1 MTHEVKMLLYKA
13 YIENFRNIDFININ
27 FSEFNVLIGE
37 NNIGKTNILTAI
49 NKVLSKN
56 VYFKEDDFKVLE
68 KPIIIELSFNN
79 LSTEDKAS
87 FFDFEGIFN
96 PETEDITIKTIVNW
110 RSTIGNAD
118 ISIKFIRKDREESE
132 QEVKDVTKTFRKT
145 LSSHYISAHRNYSKN
160 MDSKGIF
167 ELLRLFAP
175 YQTMTLDSLKQEMIQ
190 EFQELNEMGCEF
202 NLENI
207 EKILYNNEEL
217 TDAILS
223 DLEKIK
229 QESDSFSQICDKIL
243 ECNTIYNQ
251 KILMNKDLLE
261 LNENHKKH
269 YNLNEIEKNMNKF
282 FSTFLSNNDLKF
294 DVMPTEDIELL
305 KNISMDISGDSILK
319 QGDGYQNFIDLL
331 INLSKLIK
339 IKNKNEVDMCNF
351 IVMIEE
357 PETHLHPHMQR
368 NFIKSLKE
376 CRELFEK
383 RNIFIQFF
391 ISTHSPYIVSNLKI
405 PELNIIRKNEENVIS
420 VKLEENYMQKIC
432 LEVYSQTSCKSS
444 SKKRI
449 NDAIN
454 TLLNYSD
461 VFFSKG
467 VILCEGK
474 TDFGAIPTIASKLG
488 YNLDRYGITLLKVDG
503 SGNLPL
509 YLSILKMFKI
519 PTYSI
524 IDADKKE
531 DYGLLP
537 NISFIGE
544 DSTRNGA
551 FELEFYK
558 NAPHYKIYK
567 ALHFTYPSRS
577 RNRIAQI
584 KEIIPDFQGF
594 NNLNETSEELL
605 NKYKENSKYRK
616 LVIGFMKKEKDTYFG
631 KALAEELNPSEIPPI
646 FKEAFE
652 NAIKLTEENYGEY

>member
-1 MTHEVKMLLYKA
+1 MLLYKA
-13 YIENFRNIDFININ
+13 YIENFRNIDHININ
-27 FSEFNVLIGE
+27 FTDFNVLIGE

-56 VYFKEDDFKVLE
+56 IYFIEDDFKVLE

-79 LSTEDKAS
+79 LSSEDKAV
-87 FFDFEGIFN
+87 FFDFEGLYN
-96 PETEDITIKTIVNW
+96 PEDEDITIKTIGTW

-118 ISIKFIRKDREESE
+118 ISVNFIRKDLDETE
-132 QEVKDVTKTFRKT
+132 QEVKPVTKSFKKT
-145 LSSHYISAHRNYSKN
+145 LGSLYISAHRNYSKN

-175 YQTMTLDSLKQEMIQ
+175 YQAMPSDSLKQEMIE
-190 EFQELNEMGCEF
+190 EFRNLNEMNYEF
-202 NLENI
+202 SLDEI
-207 EKILYNNEEL
+207 ESLLQNNEM
-217 TDAILS
+217 LS
-223 DLEKIK
+223 DSLLNKLKKIK
-229 QESDSFSQICDKIL
+229 EDSDPVSEICDKL
-243 ECNTIYNQ
+243 LKCNDIYSQ
-251 KILMNKDLLE
+251 KIKINNDLLE
-261 LNENHKKH
+261 FNENHKEN
-269 YNLNEIEKNMNKF
+269 YNLTEIEDDINNF
-282 FSTFLSNNDLKF
+282 FSTFLNNDELKF
-294 DVMPTEDIELL
+294 DMMPTEDIELL
-305 KNISMDISGDSILK
+305 KNISMDISGNSILK

-331 INLSKLIK
+331 INLSQLIK
-339 IKNKNEVDMCNF
+339 IKNSNEVDRCNF

-376 CRELFEK
+376 FRELFEK
-383 RNIFIQFF
+383 RNIYIQFF

-405 PELNIIRKNEENVIS
+405 PELNIIRKNEENIIS
-420 VKLEENYMQKIC
+420 VKLEENYIQKIC
-432 LEVYSQTSCKSS
+432 LEAYSETSCKSN

-449 NDAIN
+449 KDAIN

-488 YNLDRYGITLLKVDG
+488 YNLDQYGITLLKVDG

-509 YLSILKMFKI
+509 YLSVLKMFKI
-519 PTYSI
+519 PAYSI

-531 DYGLLP
+531 DYGNLP

-544 DSTRNGA
+544 DSRRNGA

-567 ALHFTYPSRS
+567 ALDFIYPSRS
-577 RNRIAQI
+577 RRRIEQI
-584 KEIIPDFQGF
+584 KEIIPDFEGF
-594 NNLNETSEELL
+594 NNLNETSEELF
-605 NKYKENSKYRK
+605 NRYKENSKYRK

-631 KALAEELNPSEIPPI
+631 KALAEELEPSEIPPI

>member
-1 MTHEVKMLLYKA
+1 MLLYKA
-13 YIENFRNIDFININ
+13 HIENFRNIDHININ
-27 FSEFNVLIGE
+27 FTDFNVLIGE

-56 VYFKEDDFKVLE
+56 IYFIEDDFKVLE

-79 LSTEDKAS
+79 LSSEDKAV
-87 FFDFEGIFN
+87 FFDFEGLYN
-96 PETEDITIKTIVNW
+96 PEDEDITIKTIGTW

-118 ISIKFIRKDREESE
+118 ISVNFIRKDLDETE
-132 QEVKDVTKTFRKT
+132 QEVKPVTKSFKKT
-145 LSSHYISAHRNYSKN
+145 LGSLYISAHRNYSKN

-175 YQTMTLDSLKQEMIQ
+175 YQAMPLDSLKQEMIE
-190 EFQELNEMGCEF
+190 EFRNLNEMNYEF
-202 NLENI
+202 SLDEI
-207 EKILYNNEEL
+207 ESLLQNNEM
-217 TDAILS
+217 LS
-223 DLEKIK
+223 DPLLNKLKKNKED
-229 QESDSFSQICDKIL
+229 SDPVSEICDKL
-243 ECNTIYNQ
+243 LKCNDIYSK
-251 KILMNKDLLE
+251 KIKINNDLLE
-261 LNENHKKH
+261 FNENHKEN
-269 YNLNEIEKNMNKF
+269 YNLTEIEDNVNSF
-282 FSTFLSNNDLKF
+282 FSTFLNNDKLKF
-294 DVMPTEDIELL
+294 DMMPTEDIELL
-305 KNISMDISGDSILK
+305 KNISMDISGNSILK

-339 IKNKNEVDMCNF
+339 IKNSNEVDRCNF

-376 CRELFEK
+376 FRELFEK
-383 RNIFIQFF
+383 RNIYIQFF
-391 ISTHSPYIVSNLKI
+391 ISTHSPYIVSNLNI
-405 PELNIIRKNEENVIS
+405 PELNIIRKNENNIIS
-420 VKLEENYMQKIC
+420 VKLEEDYIQKIC
-432 LEVYSQTSCKSS
+432 LEAYSETSCKSN

-449 NDAIN
+449 KDAIN

-488 YNLDRYGITLLKVDG
+488 YNLDQYGITLLKVDG

-509 YLSILKMFKI
+509 YLSVLKMFKI
-519 PTYSI
+519 PAYSI

-531 DYGLLP
+531 DYGNLP

-544 DSTRNGA
+544 DSRRNGA

-567 ALHFTYPSRS
+567 ALDFIYPSRS
-577 RNRIAQI
+577 RRRIEQI
-584 KEIIPDFQGF
+584 KEIIPDFEGF
-594 NNLNETSEELL
+594 NNLNETSEELF
-605 NKYKENSKYRK
+605 NRYKENSKYRK

-631 KALAEELNPSEIPPI
+631 KALAEELEPSEIPPI

>member
-1 MTHEVKMLLYKA
+1 MLLYKA

-87 FFDFEGIFN
+87 FFDFEGIYN

-118 ISIKFIRKDREESE
+118 ISIKFIRKDRQESE

-269 YNLNEIEKNMNKF
+269 YNLTEIEKTMNNF

-294 DVMPTEDIELL
+294 DIMPTEDIELL

-331 INLSKLIK
+331 INLSQLIK

-405 PELNIIRKNEENVIS
+405 PELNIIRKNKENIIS
-420 VKLEENYMQKIC
+420 VKLEDDYIEKIC
-432 LEVYSQTSCKSS
+432 LEFFSETNCSS
-444 SKKRI
+444 NNLKNI
-449 NDAIN
+449 NIAIN
-454 TLLNYSD
+454 LLLNSSD

-467 VILCEGK
+467 VILCEGNSE
-474 TDFGAIPTIASKLG
+474 FGAFPILANKLRC
-488 YNLDRYGITLLKVDG
+488 NLDEYGITLFNLDG
-503 SGNLPL
+503 VNNLPL
-509 YLSILKMFKI
+509 YHHILKKFKI
-519 PTYSI
+519 HTYPI
-524 IDADKKE
+524 IDADQKE
-531 DYGLLP
+531 KYGDLA
-537 NISFIGE
+537 NISFLGE
-544 DSTRNGA
+544 DIRKNGA

-558 NAPHYKIYK
+558 NAPHYKIFK
-567 ALHFTYPSRS
+567 ALDTSSPSRTPG
-577 RNRIAQI
+577 REQEI
-584 KEIIPDFQGF
+584 KKIIPNFEGF
-594 NNLNETSEELL
+594 NNLNKTSEELL
-605 NKYKENSKYRK
+605 NEHKENSKYKK
-616 LVIGFMKKEKDTYFG
+616 LVLKFMEKEKNIRFSRI
-631 KALAEELNPSEIPPI
+631 LAEELDPSEIPPI

-652 NAIKLTEENYGEY
+652 NAIRLTEENYGEY